1 MVSYLYS
8 SKTGKRQTRS
18 WSGPMGW
25 ALLCFF
31 VLCYVFSAYE
41 GQALWAQS
49 SDALIMLG
57 ANYAPLTWHGQE
69 WRLLT
74 HMFLHSNVFHLL
86 VNSLAFWAVWRRS
99 AMVFHGGTQL
109 YIFLVSGIVSG
120 WVGASHQFD
129 SVSVGSSGAIL
140 GLLAAVVGWSIGRT
154 YIRQQVRKAIA
165 GFPAVVLGVVCIAGF
180 FLPGMDAYANLGGA
194 IAGLAFGIFI
204 SSKSEEEQGL
214 VTAIVL
220 CGVSVALLCAAMVF
234 SRPSVEKMEQVQ
246 REQVLERALEYI
258 HETDKQAELAMKNL
272 WEMPVALAEDA
283 ASLSWK
289 QSWQT
294 QVVAPLERNASMAAG
309 LSARQDDV
317 HFAHLML
324 LQRYTTARLQEARLL
339 ERNREQ
345 VHRIGEAGPR
355 LREKIVL
362 LNQQM
367 EALTTP
373 KKDDGKT
380 TAATP

>member
-1 MVSYLYS
+1 MSYLYS
-8 SKTGKRQTRS
+8 SNVDKRHAHA
-18 WSGPMGW
+18 WSDVVGW
-25 ALLCFF
+25 AVMSFF
-31 VLCYVFSAYE
+31 VLTYIFSAYE

-57 ANYAPLTWHGQE
+57 ANYAPRTWHGQE
-69 WRLLT
+69 WRLFT

-109 YIFLVSGIVSG
+109 YIFVVSGIVSG

-129 SVSVGSSGAIL
+129 SISVGSSGAIV
-140 GLLAAVVGWSIGRT
+140 GLLAAVVGWSVGRT
-154 YIRQQVRKAIA
+154 YIRKEVRKAIA
-165 GFPAVVLGVVCIAGF
+165 GFPAVVLFVVCLAGL
-180 FLPGMDAYANLGGA
+180 FLPGMDAYANIGGA
-194 IAGLAFGIFI
+194 LAGLVFGIFV

-234 SRPSVEKMEQVQ
+234 SRPSVEKMQQVQ
-246 REQVLERALEYI
+246 REQVSDRALEYI
-258 HETDKQAELAMKNL
+258 HETDKQVELAMKAL
-272 WEMPVALAEDA
+272 WGVPVETEKTAS
-283 ASLSWK
+283 SLSWK
-289 QSWQT
+289 QSWHT
-294 QVVAPLERNASMAAG
+294 QVIAPLERNAAMAAG
-309 LSARQDDV
+309 LSAEQEDV

-339 ERNREQ
+339 ERHREQ
-345 VHRIGEAGPR
+345 VHRIGDAGPR

-367 EALTTP
+367 EALTLP
-373 KKDDGKT
+373 KPSGD
-380 TAATP
+380 APPVVAP

>member
-1 MVSYLYS
+1 MSYLYS
-8 SKTGKRQTRS
+8 SNVDKRHAHA
-18 WSGPMGW
+18 WSDVVGW
-25 ALLCFF
+25 AVMSFF
-31 VLCYVFSAYE
+31 VLSYIFSAYE

-49 SDALIMLG
+49 SDVLIMLG
-57 ANYAPLTWHGQE
+57 ANYAPRTWHGQE
-69 WRLLT
+69 WRLFT

-109 YIFLVSGIVSG
+109 YIFVVSGIVSG

-129 SVSVGSSGAIL
+129 SISVGSSGAIV
-140 GLLAAVVGWSIGRT
+140 GLLAAVVGWSVGRT
-154 YIRQQVRKAIA
+154 YIRKEVRKAIA
-165 GFPAVVLGVVCIAGF
+165 GFPAVVLFVVCLAGL
-180 FLPGMDAYANLGGA
+180 FLPGMDAYANIGGA
-194 IAGLAFGIFI
+194 LAGLVFGIFI

-234 SRPSVEKMEQVQ
+234 SRPSVEKMQQVQ
-246 REQVLERALEYI
+246 REQVSDRALEYI
-258 HETDKQAELAMKNL
+258 HETDKQVELAMKAL
-272 WEMPVALAEDA
+272 WGVPVETEKTAS
-283 ASLSWK
+283 SLSWK
-289 QSWQT
+289 QSWHT
-294 QVVAPLERNASMAAG
+294 QVIAPLERNAAMAAG
-309 LSARQDDV
+309 LSAEQEDV

-339 ERNREQ
+339 ERHREQ
-345 VHRIGEAGPR
+345 VHRIGDAGPR

-367 EALTTP
+367 EALTLP
-373 KKDDGKT
+373 KPSGD
-380 TAATP
+380 APPVVAP

>member
-1 MVSYLYS
+1 MSYLYS
-8 SKTGKRQTRS
+8 SNVDKRHAHA
-18 WSGPMGW
+18 WSDVVGW
-25 ALLCFF
+25 AVMSFF
-31 VLCYVFSAYE
+31 VLSYIFSAYE

-69 WRLLT
+69 WRLFT

-109 YIFLVSGIVSG
+109 YIFVVSGIVSG

-129 SVSVGSSGAIL
+129 SISVGSSGAIV
-140 GLLAAVVGWSIGRT
+140 GLLAAVVGWSVGRT
-154 YIRQQVRKAIA
+154 YIRKEVRKAIA
-165 GFPAVVLGVVCIAGF
+165 GFPAVVLFVVCLAGL
-180 FLPGMDAYANLGGA
+180 FLPGMDAYANIGGA
-194 IAGLAFGIFI
+194 LAGLVFGIFI

-234 SRPSVEKMEQVQ
+234 SRPSVEKMQQVQ
-246 REQVLERALEYI
+246 REQVSDRALEYI
-258 HETDKQAELAMKNL
+258 HETDKQVELAMKAL
-272 WEMPVALAEDA
+272 WGVPVETEKTAS
-283 ASLSWK
+283 SLSWK
-289 QSWQT
+289 QSWHT
-294 QVVAPLERNASMAAG
+294 QVIAPLERNAAMAAG
-309 LSARQDDV
+309 LSAEQEDV

-339 ERNREQ
+339 ERHREQ
-345 VHRIGEAGPR
+345 VHRIGDAGPR

-367 EALTTP
+367 EALTLP
-373 KKDDGKT
+373 KPSGD
-380 TAATP
+380 APPVVAP

>member
-1 MVSYLYS
+1 MSYLYS
-8 SKTGKRQTRS
+8 SNVDKRHAHA
-18 WSGPMGW
+18 WSDVVGW
-25 ALLCFF
+25 AVMSFF
-31 VLCYVFSAYE
+31 VLTYIFSAYE

-57 ANYAPLTWHGQE
+57 ANYAPRTWHGQE
-69 WRLLT
+69 WRLFT

-109 YIFLVSGIVSG
+109 YIFVVSGIVSG

-129 SVSVGSSGAIL
+129 SISVGSSGAIV
-140 GLLAAVVGWSIGRT
+140 GLLAAVVGWSVGRT
-154 YIRQQVRKAIA
+154 YIRKEVRKAIA
-165 GFPAVVLGVVCIAGF
+165 GFPAVVLVVVCLSGL
-180 FLPGMDAYANLGGA
+180 FLPGMDAYANIGGA
-194 IAGLAFGIFI
+194 LAGLVFGIFI

-234 SRPSVEKMEQVQ
+234 SRPSVEKMQQVQ
-246 REQVLERALEYI
+246 REQVSDRALEYI
-258 HETDKQAELAMKNL
+258 HETDKQVELAMKAL
-272 WEMPVALAEDA
+272 WGMPVETEKTAS
-283 ASLSWK
+283 SLSWK
-289 QSWQT
+289 QSWHT
-294 QVVAPLERNASMAAG
+294 QVIAPLERNAAMAAG
-309 LSARQDDV
+309 LSAEQEDV

-339 ERNREQ
+339 ERHREQ
-345 VHRIGEAGPR
+345 VHRIGDAGPR

-367 EALTTP
+367 EGLTLP
-373 KKDDGKT
+373 KPSGD
-380 TAATP
+380 APPAVAP

>member
-1 MVSYLYS
+1 MSYLYS
-8 SKTGKRQTRS
+8 SNVDKRHAHA
-18 WSGPMGW
+18 WSDVVGW
-25 ALLCFF
+25 AVMSFF
-31 VLCYVFSAYE
+31 VLSYIFSAYE

-49 SDALIMLG
+49 SDVLIMLG
-57 ANYAPLTWHGQE
+57 ANYAPRTWHGQE
-69 WRLLT
+69 WRLFT

-109 YIFLVSGIVSG
+109 YIFVVSGIVSG

-129 SVSVGSSGAIL
+129 SISVGSSGAIV
-140 GLLAAVVGWSIGRT
+140 GLLAAVVGWSVGRT
-154 YIRQQVRKAIA
+154 YIRKEVRKAIA
-165 GFPAVVLGVVCIAGF
+165 GFPALVLVVVCLAGL
-180 FLPGMDAYANLGGA
+180 FLPGMDAYANIGGA
-194 IAGLAFGIFI
+194 LAGLVFGIFI

-234 SRPSVEKMEQVQ
+234 SRPSVEKMQQVQ
-246 REQVLERALEYI
+246 REQVSDRALEYI
-258 HETDKQAELAMKNL
+258 HETDKQVELAMKAL
-272 WEMPVALAEDA
+272 WGVPVETEKT
-283 ASLSWK
+283 ASSWSWK
-289 QSWQT
+289 QAWHT
-294 QVVAPLERNASMAAG
+294 QVIAPLERNAAMAAG
-309 LSARQDDV
+309 LSAEQEDV

-339 ERNREQ
+339 ERHREQ
-345 VHRIGEAGPR
+345 VHRIGDAGPR

-367 EALTTP
+367 EALTLP
-373 KKDDGKT
+373 KPSGD
-380 TAATP
+380 APPVVAP

>member
-1 MVSYLYS
+1 MSYLYS
-8 SKTGKRQTRS
+8 SNVDKRHAHA
-18 WSGPMGW
+18 WSDVVGW
-25 ALLCFF
+25 AVMSFF
-31 VLCYVFSAYE
+31 VLSYIFSAYE

-57 ANYAPLTWHGQE
+57 ANYAPRTWHGQE
-69 WRLLT
+69 WRLFT

-109 YIFLVSGIVSG
+109 YIFVVSGIVSG

-129 SVSVGSSGAIL
+129 SISVGSSGAIV
-140 GLLAAVVGWSIGRT
+140 GLLAAVVGWSVGRT
-154 YIRQQVRKAIA
+154 YIRKEVRKAIA
-165 GFPAVVLGVVCIAGF
+165 GFPAVVLFVVCLAGL
-180 FLPGMDAYANLGGA
+180 FLPGMDAYANIGGA
-194 IAGLAFGIFI
+194 LAGLVFGIFI

-234 SRPSVEKMEQVQ
+234 SRPSVEKMQQVQ
-246 REQVLERALEYI
+246 REQVSDRALEYI
-258 HETDKQAELAMKNL
+258 HETDKQVELAMKAL
-272 WEMPVALAEDA
+272 WGVPVETEKTAS
-283 ASLSWK
+283 SLSWK
-289 QSWQT
+289 QSWHT
-294 QVVAPLERNASMAAG
+294 QVIAPLERNAAMAAG
-309 LSARQDDV
+309 LSAEQEDV

-339 ERNREQ
+339 ERHREQ
-345 VHRIGEAGPR
+345 VHRIGDAGPR

-367 EALTTP
+367 EALTLP
-373 KKDDGKT
+373 KPSGD
-380 TAATP
+380 APPVVAP

>member
-1 MVSYLYS
+1 MSYLYS
-8 SKTGKRQTRS
+8 SNVDKRHARA
-18 WSGPMGW
+18 WSDVVGW
-25 ALLCFF
+25 AVMSFF
-31 VLCYVFSAYE
+31 VLSYIFSAYE

-69 WRLLT
+69 WRLFT

-109 YIFLVSGIVSG
+109 YIFVVSGIVSG

-129 SVSVGSSGAIL
+129 SISVGSSGAIV
-140 GLLAAVVGWSIGRT
+140 GLLAAVVGWSVGRT
-154 YIRQQVRKAIA
+154 YIRKEVRKAIA
-165 GFPAVVLGVVCIAGF
+165 GFPAVVLFVVCLAGL
-180 FLPGMDAYANLGGA
+180 FLPGMDAYANIGGA
-194 IAGLAFGIFI
+194 LAGLVFGIFV

-234 SRPSVEKMEQVQ
+234 SRPSVEKMQQVQ
-246 REQVLERALEYI
+246 REQVSDRALEYI
-258 HETDKQAELAMKNL
+258 HETDKQVELAMKAL
-272 WEMPVALAEDA
+272 WGVPVETEKTAS
-283 ASLSWK
+283 SLSWK
-289 QSWQT
+289 QSWHT
-294 QVVAPLERNASMAAG
+294 QVIAPLERNAAMAAG
-309 LSARQDDV
+309 LSAEQEDV

-339 ERNREQ
+339 ERHREQ
-345 VHRIGEAGPR
+345 VHRIGDAGPR

-367 EALTTP
+367 EALTLP
-373 KKDDGKT
+373 KPSGD
-380 TAATP
+380 APPVVAP

>member
-1 MVSYLYS
+1 MSYLYS
-8 SKTGKRQTRS
+8 SNVDKRHAHALS
-18 WSGPMGW
+18 DVVGW
-25 ALLCFF
+25 AVMSFF
-31 VLCYVFSAYE
+31 VLTYIFSAYE

-57 ANYAPLTWHGQE
+57 ANYAPRTWHGQE
-69 WRLLT
+69 WRLFT

-109 YIFLVSGIVSG
+109 YIFVVSGIISG

-129 SVSVGSSGAIL
+129 SISVGSSGAIV
-140 GLLAAVVGWSIGRT
+140 GLLAAVVGWSVGRT
-154 YIRQQVRKAIA
+154 YIRKEVRKAIA
-165 GFPAVVLGVVCIAGF
+165 GFPALVLVVVCLAGL
-180 FLPGMDAYANLGGA
+180 FLPGMDAYANIGGA
-194 IAGLAFGIFI
+194 LAGLVFGIFI

-234 SRPSVEKMEQVQ
+234 SRPSVEKMQQVQ
-246 REQVLERALEYI
+246 REQVSDRALEYI
-258 HETDKQAELAMKNL
+258 HETDKQVELAMKAL
-272 WEMPVALAEDA
+272 WGMPVETEKTAS
-283 ASLSWK
+283 SLSWK
-289 QSWQT
+289 QSWHT
-294 QVVAPLERNASMAAG
+294 QVIAPLERNAAMAAG
-309 LSARQDDV
+309 LSAEQEDV

-339 ERNREQ
+339 ERHREQ
-345 VHRIGEAGPR
+345 VHRIGDAGPR

-367 EALTTP
+367 EALTLP
-373 KKDDGKT
+373 KPSGD
-380 TAATP
+380 APPVVAP